1 MGYFFTHC
9 FLLLSRNVQSVE
21 SFDLLKIREG
31 NTLTILFIYISVPF
45 FAINVKVEIEKIVGA
60 LAQLLQTEIHMTK
73 KR

>member
-21 SFDLLKIREG
+21 SFDLLKNREG

>member
-1 MGYFFTHC
+1 
-9 FLLLSRNVQSVE
+9 VE

>member
-1 MGYFFTHC
+1 M
-9 FLLLSRNVQSVE
+9 E

-60 LAQLLQTEIHMTK
+60 LAQLLQTELQMSK